1 MSFDQAFPE
10 TQADARRALA
20 AAMSRFLPH
29 QQQQAEQERA
39 PDAWAWRCMREIA
52 DALNREPGA
61 DDGRENH
68 QREAAEVIAA
78 TARVFLAAATK
89 AGDEHGV
96 RCWTQM
102 LTYATRV
109 TP

>member
-10 TQADARRALA
+10 TGSDARRALA

-29 QQQQAEQERA
+29 QQADAEREHA
-39 PDAWAWRCMREIA
+39 ADACAWRCMREIA

-68 QREAAEVIAA
+68 QREAAATIAA
-78 TARVFLAAATK
+78 TARVFLTAATK
-89 AGDEHGV
+89 AQDDNGV
-96 RCWTQM
+96 RCWTQI
-102 LTYATRV
+102 LTYAGRL

>member
-1 MSFDQAFPE
+1 MSLEQAFPE
-10 TQADARRALA
+10 TGADARRALA
-20 AAMSRFLPH
+20 SAMSRFLPS
-29 QQQQAEQERA
+29 QQADAERDAA

-68 QREAAEVIAA
+68 QREAAATIAA
-78 TARVFLAAATK
+78 TSRVFLAAAVR

-96 RCWTQM
+96 RCWTQIM
-102 LTYATRV
+102 TYAARV